1 MDSIFLQDFR
11 VDTVVG
17 VHEWERLRP
26 QTIELNIEIGLPSPK
41 AGATDEILDT
51 IDYETVEKRIRTD
64 LENLNLT
71 LLETLAEHIASVI
84 LNEFGAPWVKLS
96 VAKIAILPNVKR
108 VGVRI
113 ERSRET

>member
-1 MDSIFLQDFR
+1 MDTIFLHDFR
-11 VDTVVG
+11 VDTVIG

-26 QTIELNIEIGLPSPK
+26 QTLELNIEIGLPSPK

-51 IDYETVEKRIRTD
+51 IDYESVERRIRTD
-64 LENLNLT
+64 LQSLQLT

-84 LNEFGAPWVKLS
+84 LNDFGAPWVKLS

-113 ERSRET
+113 ERTRET

>member
-11 VDTVVG
+11 VDTIIG
-17 VHEWERLRP
+17 VHDWERLRP

-51 IDYETVEKRIRTD
+51 INYETVENRIRSD
-64 LENLNLT
+64 LANHHLI
-71 LLETLAEHIASVI
+71 LLETVAEHIASVL
-84 LNEFGAPWVKLS
+84 LNDFGAPWVKLS

-113 ERSRET
+113 ERRRET